1 MVILHLTGAQADGFG
16 WSLQGEGSTPGQWG
30 LVDYIICGDGVW
42 DGLDSQPTG
51 CNGLAFGDTLGLT
64 IYQPEDVVNT
74 IEVIEDWNY
83 RFSVGDGSDFWI
95 PVGIDEYSPIAGLS
109 DRNN

>member
-1 MVILHLTGAQADGFG
+1 MVLVGHCKVKVQHLA
-16 WSLQGEGSTPGQWG
+16 WG

-74 IEVIEDWNY
+74 DQVIKL
-83 RFSVGDGSDFWI
+83 
-95 PVGIDEYSPIAGLS
+95 GL
-109 DRNN
+109 